1 MSRTESRKGKSAYF
15 VPTISISLVLIVV
28 GMLVFILLNAR
39 AVSDHVKRNI
49 GFAVIVKDNTNEVE
63 IKRVQK
69 ILDTQP
75 YVYTS
80 KYITKEQAAKSFKKE
95 MGEDFERILGANPL
109 LPSIEIKLNP
119 AYANNDSLAM
129 IEKGLAR
136 FDIIHE
142 VYYQKSMIESINE
155 NIRRITIIFLIVGAV
170 LVLIS
175 FTLIR
180 NMIHLAVYSQRLLI
194 KTMQLVGATP
204 FFICKPFVYGSMWRG
219 FFGALIANLV
229 LLGAIFFVQENVGNV
244 INIMRQDVILLMVG
258 FVILSGVVLSFFSA
272 WFSVRR
278 YLRRDLND
286 LYAVSYTHLTLPTTE
301 RV

>member
-1 MSRTESRKGKSAYF
+1 MSQTESRKGKSAYF

-28 GMLVFILLNAR
+28 GMLVFILLNVR
-39 AVSDHVKRNI
+39 AISDHVKRNI

-80 KYITKEQAAKSFKKE
+80 KYVTKEQAAKSFKKE

-155 NIRRITIIFLIVGAV
+155 NIRRITILFLIVGAV

-244 INIMRQDVILLMVG
+244 INIMRQDVILFMVA

-286 LYAVSYTHLTLPTTE
+286 LYV
-301 RV
+301 

>member
-1 MSRTESRKGKSAYF
+1 MSQTESRKGKSAYF

-80 KYITKEQAAKSFKKE
+80 KYVTKEQAAKSFKKE

-155 NIRRITIIFLIVGAV
+155 NIRRITILFLIVGAV

-244 INIMRQDVILLMVG
+244 INIMRQDVILLMVA

-286 LYAVSYTHLTLPTTE
+286 LYV
-301 RV
+301 

>member
-1 MSRTESRKGKSAYF
+1 MSGTGSKRGKGSYF
-15 VPTISISLVLIVV
+15 VSTISISLVLIVV

-39 AVSDHVKRNI
+39 LISDHVRRNI
-49 GFAVIVKDNTNEVE
+49 GFAVIVKDNKNEAE

-69 ILDTQP
+69 ILDTRP
-75 YVYTS
+75 FVYSST
-80 KYITKEQAAKSFKKE
+80 YITKEQAAKSFKKE
-95 MGEDFERILGANPL
+95 MGEDFEAILGGNPL
-109 LPSIEIKLNP
+109 LPSIEIRLNP
-119 AYANNDSLAM
+119 EYANNDSLAV

-155 NIRRITIIFLIVGAV
+155 NIHRITLLFLIVGAV

-180 NMIHLAVYSQRLLI
+180 NTIHLAVYSQRLLI

-219 FFGALIANLV
+219 FFGALIANLI
-229 LLGAIFFVQENVGNV
+229 LLGAIFVVQEKVSKV
-244 INIMRQDVILLMVG
+244 INIMHMDVIVVMVG
-258 FVILSGVVLSFFSA
+258 FVMLSGVLLSFFSA

-278 YLRRDLND
+278 YLNKDLNT
-286 LYAVSYTHLTLPTTE
+286 LYA
-301 RV
+301 

>member
-1 MSRTESRKGKSAYF
+1 MSQTESRKGKSAYF

-39 AVSDHVKRNI
+39 AISDHVKRNI

-80 KYITKEQAAKSFKKE
+80 KYVTKEQAAKSFKKE

-155 NIRRITIIFLIVGAV
+155 NIRRITILFLIVGAV

-244 INIMRQDVILLMVG
+244 INIMRQDVILFMVA

-278 YLRRDLND
+278 YLWRDLND
-286 LYAVSYTHLTLPTTE
+286 LYV
-301 RV
+301 

>member
-1 MSRTESRKGKSAYF
+1 MSQTESRKGKSAYF

-39 AVSDHVKRNI
+39 AISDHVKRNI

-80 KYITKEQAAKSFKKE
+80 KYVTKEQAAKSFKKE

-155 NIRRITIIFLIVGAV
+155 NIRRITILFLIVGAV

-204 FFICKPFVYGSMWRG
+204 FFICKPFVYGSMRRG

-244 INIMRQDVILLMVG
+244 INIMRQDVILFMVA

-286 LYAVSYTHLTLPTTE
+286 LYV
-301 RV
+301 

>member
-1 MSRTESRKGKSAYF
+1 MSQTESRKGKSAYF

-39 AVSDHVKRNI
+39 TISDHVKRNI

-80 KYITKEQAAKSFKKE
+80 KYVTKEQAAKSFKKE

-155 NIRRITIIFLIVGAV
+155 NIRRITILFLIVGAV

-204 FFICKPFVYGSMWRG
+204 FFICKPFVYGSMWR
-219 FFGALIANLV
+219 
-229 LLGAIFFVQENVGNV
+229 
-244 INIMRQDVILLMVG
+244 
-258 FVILSGVVLSFFSA
+258 
-272 WFSVRR
+272 W
-278 YLRRDLND
+278 
-286 LYAVSYTHLTLPTTE
+286 
-301 RV
+301 

>member
-142 VYYQKSMIESINE
+142 VYYQKSMIDSINE
-155 NIRRITIIFLIVGAV
+155 NIRRITSIFLIVGAV

-286 LYAVSYTHLTLPTTE
+286 LYV
-301 RV
+301 

>member
-1 MSRTESRKGKSAYF
+1 MSQTESRKGKSAYS

-39 AVSDHVKRNI
+39 AISDHVKRNI

-80 KYITKEQAAKSFKKE
+80 KYVTKEQAAKSFKKE

-155 NIRRITIIFLIVGAV
+155 NIRRITILFLIVGAV

-244 INIMRQDVILLMVG
+244 INIMRQDVILFMVA

-286 LYAVSYTHLTLPTTE
+286 LYV
-301 RV
+301 

>member
-39 AVSDHVKRNI
+39 AISDHVKRNI
-49 GFAVIVKDNTNEVE
+49 GFAVIVKENTNEAE

-75 YVYTS
+75 YVYAS

-286 LYAVSYTHLTLPTTE
+286 LYV
-301 RV
+301 

>member
-49 GFAVIVKDNTNEVE
+49 GFAVIVKDNTNEAE

-286 LYAVSYTHLTLPTTE
+286 LYV
-301 RV
+301 

>member
-1 MSRTESRKGKSAYF
+1 MSQTESRKGKSAYF

-39 AVSDHVKRNI
+39 AISDHVKRNI

-80 KYITKEQAAKSFKKE
+80 KYVTKEQAAKSFKKE

-155 NIRRITIIFLIVGAV
+155 NIRRITILFLIVGAV

-244 INIMRQDVILLMVG
+244 INIMRQDVILFMVA

-278 YLRRDLND
+278 YLRRGFYDF
-286 LYAVSYTHLTLPTTE
+286 YV
-301 RV
+301 

>member
-1 MSRTESRKGKSAYF
+1 MSQTESRKGKSAYF

-39 AVSDHVKRNI
+39 AISDHVKRNI

-80 KYITKEQAAKSFKKE
+80 KYVTKEQAAKSFKKE

-155 NIRRITIIFLIVGAV
+155 NIRRITILFLIVGAV

-244 INIMRQDVILLMVG
+244 INIMRQDVILFMVA
-258 FVILSGVVLSFFSA
+258 FVILPGVVLSFFSA

-286 LYAVSYTHLTLPTTE
+286 LYV
-301 RV
+301 

>member
-1 MSRTESRKGKSAYF
+1 MSQTESRKGKSAYF

-39 AVSDHVKRNI
+39 AISDHVKRNI
-49 GFAVIVKDNTNEVE
+49 GFAVIVKDNTNEAE

-75 YVYTS
+75 YVYAS

-286 LYAVSYTHLTLPTTE
+286 LYV
-301 RV
+301 

>member
-180 NMIHLAVYSQRLLI
+180 SMIHLAVYSQRLLI

-286 LYAVSYTHLTLPTTE
+286 LYV
-301 RV
+301 

>member
-1 MSRTESRKGKSAYF
+1 MSQTESRKGKSAYF

-49 GFAVIVKDNTNEVE
+49 GFAVIVKDNTNEAE

-286 LYAVSYTHLTLPTTE
+286 LYV
-301 RV
+301 

>member
-204 FFICKPFVYGSMWRG
+204 FFVCKPFVYGSMWRG

-286 LYAVSYTHLTLPTTE
+286 LYV
-301 RV
+301 

>member
-1 MSRTESRKGKSAYF
+1 MSQTESRKGKSAYF

-39 AVSDHVKRNI
+39 AISDHVKRNI

-80 KYITKEQAAKSFKKE
+80 KYVTKEQAAKSFKKE

-155 NIRRITIIFLIVGAV
+155 NIRRITILFLIVGAV
-170 LVLIS
+170 LVLIW

-244 INIMRQDVILLMVG
+244 INIMRQDVILFMVA

-286 LYAVSYTHLTLPTTE
+286 LYV
-301 RV
+301 

>member
-1 MSRTESRKGKSAYF
+1 MSQTESRKGKSAYF

-39 AVSDHVKRNI
+39 AISDHVKRNI

-80 KYITKEQAAKSFKKE
+80 KYVTKEQAAKSFKKE

-155 NIRRITIIFLIVGAV
+155 NIRRITILFLIVGAV

-244 INIMRQDVILLMVG
+244 INMRQDVILFMVA

-286 LYAVSYTHLTLPTTE
+286 LYV
-301 RV
+301 

>member
-39 AVSDHVKRNI
+39 AISDHVKRNI

-80 KYITKEQAAKSFKKE
+80 NYVTKEQAAKSFKKE

-155 NIRRITIIFLIVGAV
+155 NIRRITILFLIVGAV

-244 INIMRQDVILLMVG
+244 INIMRQDVILFMVA

-286 LYAVSYTHLTLPTTE
+286 LYV
-301 RV
+301 

>member
-1 MSRTESRKGKSAYF
+1 MSQTESRKGKSAYF

-39 AVSDHVKRNI
+39 AISDHVKRNI

-80 KYITKEQAAKSFKKE
+80 KYVTKEQAAKSFKKE

-175 FTLIR
+175 LIFLFSV
-180 NMIHLAVYSQRLLI
+180 MGQ
-194 KTMQLVGATP
+194 
-204 FFICKPFVYGSMWRG
+204 
-219 FFGALIANLV
+219 
-229 LLGAIFFVQENVGNV
+229 
-244 INIMRQDVILLMVG
+244 
-258 FVILSGVVLSFFSA
+258 VVLGVTTV
-272 WFSVRR
+272 FSV
-278 YLRRDLND
+278 LF
-286 LYAVSYTHLTLPTTE
+286 AVFMNLIHVLIGFIQAYVFMLLSTIFIGLA
-301 RV
+301 RVRKVKS

>member
-1 MSRTESRKGKSAYF
+1 MSQTESRKGKSAYF

-39 AVSDHVKRNI
+39 AVSEHVKRNI

-286 LYAVSYTHLTLPTTE
+286 LYV
-301 RV
+301 

>member
-1 MSRTESRKGKSAYF
+1 MSQTESRKGKSAYF

-39 AVSDHVKRNI
+39 AISDHVKRNI

-80 KYITKEQAAKSFKKE
+80 KYVTKEQAAKSFKKE

-155 NIRRITIIFLIVGAV
+155 NIRRITILFLIVGAV

-244 INIMRQDVILLMVG
+244 INIMRQDVILFMVA

-286 LYAVSYTHLTLPTTE
+286 LYV
-301 RV
+301 

>member
-49 GFAVIVKDNTNEVE
+49 GFAVIVKDNTNEAE

-155 NIRRITIIFLIVGAV
+155 NIRRITILFLIVGAV

-229 LLGAIFFVQENVGNV
+229 LLGAIFFVQENV
-244 INIMRQDVILLMVG
+244 INIMRQDVILFMVA

-286 LYAVSYTHLTLPTTE
+286 LYV
-301 RV
+301 

>member
-39 AVSDHVKRNI
+39 AISDHVKRNI
-49 GFAVIVKDNTNEVE
+49 GFAVIVKDNTNEAE

-142 VYYQKSMIESINE
+142 VYYQKSMIESISE

-244 INIMRQDVILLMVG
+244 INIMRQDVILFMVA

-286 LYAVSYTHLTLPTTE
+286 LYV
-301 RV
+301 

>member
-39 AVSDHVKRNI
+39 AISDHVKRNI
-49 GFAVIVKDNTNEVE
+49 GFAVIVKDNTNEAE

-278 YLRRDLND
+278 YLRRGLND
-286 LYAVSYTHLTLPTTE
+286 LYV
-301 RV
+301 

>member
-1 MSRTESRKGKSAYF
+1 MSQTESRKGKSAYF

-39 AVSDHVKRNI
+39 AVSEHVKRNI
-49 GFAVIVKDNTNEVE
+49 GFAVIVKDNTNEAE

-75 YVYTS
+75 YVYAS

-155 NIRRITIIFLIVGAV
+155 NIRRITILFLIVGAV

-286 LYAVSYTHLTLPTTE
+286 LYV
-301 RV
+301 

>member
-1 MSRTESRKGKSAYF
+1 MSQTESRKGKSAYF

-39 AVSDHVKRNI
+39 AISDHVKRNI

-80 KYITKEQAAKSFKKE
+80 KYVTKEQAAKSFKKE

-155 NIRRITIIFLIVGAV
+155 NIRRITILFLIVGAV

-175 FTLIR
+175 YTLIR

-244 INIMRQDVILLMVG
+244 INIMRQDVILFMVA

-286 LYAVSYTHLTLPTTE
+286 LYV
-301 RV
+301 

>member
-49 GFAVIVKDNTNEVE
+49 GFAVIVKDNTNEAE

-75 YVYTS
+75 YVYAS

-286 LYAVSYTHLTLPTTE
+286 LYV
-301 RV
+301 

>member
-1 MSRTESRKGKSAYF
+1 MSQTESRKGKSAYF

-39 AVSDHVKRNI
+39 AISDHVKRNI

-80 KYITKEQAAKSFKKE
+80 KYVTKEQAAKSFKKE

-155 NIRRITIIFLIVGAV
+155 NIRRITILFLIVGAV

-219 FFGALIANLV
+219 FFGALIANLL
-229 LLGAIFFVQENVGNV
+229 LLGAIFFVAENVGNV
-244 INIMRQDVILLMVG
+244 INIMRQDVILFMVA

-278 YLRRDLND
+278 YLRRDRKS
-286 LYAVSYTHLTLPTTE
+286 V
-301 RV
+301 V

>member
-1 MSRTESRKGKSAYF
+1 MSQTESRKGKSAYF

-39 AVSDHVKRNI
+39 AISDHVKRNI

-80 KYITKEQAAKSFKKE
+80 KYVTKEQAAKSFKKE

-129 IEKGLAR
+129 LEKGLAR

-155 NIRRITIIFLIVGAV
+155 NIRRITILFLIVGAV

-244 INIMRQDVILLMVG
+244 INIMRQDVILFMVA

-286 LYAVSYTHLTLPTTE
+286 LYV
-301 RV
+301 

>member
-1 MSRTESRKGKSAYF
+1 MSQTESRKGKSAYF

-39 AVSDHVKRNI
+39 AISDHVKRNI

-80 KYITKEQAAKSFKKE
+80 KYVTKEQAAKSFKKE

-119 AYANNDSLAM
+119 AYVNNDSLAM

-155 NIRRITIIFLIVGAV
+155 NIRRITILFLIVGAV

-244 INIMRQDVILLMVG
+244 INIMRQDVILFMVA

-286 LYAVSYTHLTLPTTE
+286 LYV
-301 RV
+301 

>member
-1 MSRTESRKGKSAYF
+1 MSQTESRKGKSAYF

-39 AVSDHVKRNI
+39 AISDHVKRNI

-80 KYITKEQAAKSFKKE
+80 KYVTKEQAAKSFKKE

-155 NIRRITIIFLIVGAV
+155 NIRRITILFLIVGAV

-229 LLGAIFFVQENVGNV
+229 LLAAIFFVQENVGNV
-244 INIMRQDVILLMVG
+244 INIMRQDVILFMVA

-286 LYAVSYTHLTLPTTE
+286 LYV
-301 RV
+301 

>member
-95 MGEDFERILGANPL
+95 MGEDSERILGANPL

-286 LYAVSYTHLTLPTTE
+286 LYV
-301 RV
+301 

>member
-39 AVSDHVKRNI
+39 AISDHVKRNI

-75 YVYTS
+75 YVYAS

-286 LYAVSYTHLTLPTTE
+286 LYV
-301 RV
+301 

>member
-80 KYITKEQAAKSFKKE
+80 KYVTKEQAAKSFKKE

-155 NIRRITIIFLIVGAV
+155 NIRRITILFLIVGAV

-286 LYAVSYTHLTLPTTE
+286 LYV
-301 RV
+301 

>member
-39 AVSDHVKRNI
+39 AISDHVKRNI
-49 GFAVIVKDNTNEVE
+49 GFAVIVKDNTNEAE

-75 YVYTS
+75 YVYAS

-219 FFGALIANLV
+219 IFGALIANLV

-286 LYAVSYTHLTLPTTE
+286 LYV
-301 RV
+301 

>member
-1 MSRTESRKGKSAYF
+1 MSQTESRKRKSAYF

-49 GFAVIVKDNTNEVE
+49 GFAVIVKDNTNEAE

-286 LYAVSYTHLTLPTTE
+286 LYV
-301 RV
+301 